1 MQWYYNVVAIAP
13 PPWIKKRATALNFC
27 SLSTTMKINTH
38 HTRNNN
44 MAVLYI
50 KYDEGVFII
59 MIINTT
65 NNKTRRKRGS
75 RKNKKKNIVIV
86 FQQED
91 AISGSLQTRP
101 GQNRHIWRLNLV
113 REAWLP
119 IFCSRFQ
126 IGTTEYGWTRP
137 QAACKGRKGKD
148 WSLEEN
154 QKINRQRNAK
164 GFTPRERWHGL

>member
-1 MQWYYNVVAIAP
+1 
-13 PPWIKKRATALNFC
+13 
-27 SLSTTMKINTH
+27 MKINTH

-65 NNKTRRKRGS
+65 TNKKNKKNKKKKRGS

-91 AISGSLQTRP
+91 AISGSLQTRS
-101 GQNRHIWRLNLV
+101 GQNRHI
-113 REAWLP
+113 
-119 IFCSRFQ
+119 
-126 IGTTEYGWTRP
+126 
-137 QAACKGRKGKD
+137 
-148 WSLEEN
+148 
-154 QKINRQRNAK
+154 
-164 GFTPRERWHGL
+164 